1 VAEVAGVGTR
11 PALRRRGVA
20 ASLTCFLTEQLFA
33 VGGTLAWLSAGDA
46 AAQAVYERVGFAVVD
61 TRLNYIE
68 PA

>member
-1 VAEVAGVGTR
+1 VAELAGVATS

-20 ASLTCFLTEQLFA
+20 ATLTSFLTDQLFA
-33 VGGTLAWLSAGDA
+33 AGGTLAWLSAGDA